1 MFENLRA
8 SCLAATLI
16 AVPFCAVATE
26 EAPMSVAGATTVT
39 VDESLE
45 LFDQGVAFVD
55 VRKPSDFEAGR
66 VAGAINLDLNDGFS
80 QESLSDVAGP
90 SDPVVIYC
98 NGAACLRSSQAI
110 AQAVS
115 WGYGSV
121 FYMRDGYP
129 MWDIAG
135 FPVE

>member
-1 MFENLRA
+1 MFENLR
-8 SCLAATLI
+8 SSFLAATLVAMPAI
-16 AVPFCAVATE
+16 AVAVE
-26 EAPMSVAGATTVT
+26 EAPMTVTGATTVT

-80 QESLSDVAGP
+80 QESLLEVAGLQ
-90 SDPVVIYC
+90 DPVVIYC
-98 NGAACLRSSQAI
+98 NGAACLRSSKAI

-115 WGYGSV
+115 WGYETV
-121 FYMRDGYP
+121 YYMRDGYP
-129 MWDIAG
+129 VWDIAG

>member
-1 MFENLRA
+1 MFENVR
-8 SCLAATLI
+8 SSFLAASLVALPI
-16 AVPFCAVATE
+16 SAVALE
-26 EAPMSVAGATTVT
+26 EAPMFVEGATTVT

-55 VRKPSDFEAGR
+55 VRKPSDFEVGR

-80 QESLSDVAGP
+80 RESLLEVAGP
-90 SDPVVIYC
+90 TDPVVIYC
-98 NGAACLRSSQAI
+98 NGAACLRSSEAI

-115 WGYGSV
+115 WGYETLY
-121 FYMRDGYP
+121 YMRDGYP
-129 MWDIAG
+129 NWDIAG